1 MSNQS
6 ISLPRPW
13 WFCFP
18 VRRLREFIW
27 VETEGNAGK
36 ESRTC
41 FVRAATFGRVRGF
54 LLQAPGGVDEKLDDD
69 AYSLGW
75 LEQAVVRVRVYDYHA
90 YTDRVAMCPA
100 WCIFGS
106 SSVPDAY
113 LGILFLYRGPIWE
126 DFLIENY
133 LF

>member
-1 MSNQS
+1 ME
-6 ISLPRPW
+6 R
-13 WFCFP
+13 
-18 VRRLREFIW
+18 
-27 VETEGNAGK
+27 EGNAGK

-41 FVRAATFGRVRGF
+41 FVRAATFGGVRRF
-54 LLQAPGGVDEKLDDD
+54 LLQAPDGVDEKLDD

-106 SSVPDAY
+106 STVPDAY
-113 LGILFLYRGPIWE
+113 LGILFLYPGAYLGGFFNTRKLLYL
-126 DFLIENY
+126 FLIEK
-133 LF
+133 LFGRIFCFPFAHELPCVQA